1 MANVVSETMRT
12 RTATIV
18 AVAPHHRLAE
28 TRETLRKLST
38 RAGVRPV
45 VVTLGEEAQPP
56 MVEEDGAT
64 IIEGLTPRYLNN
76 VVAARRLSSLPAV
89 AWWRGGDAD
98 VLDDLAPIVDK
109 LVLDSAEPAS
119 EWRRALP
126 LLDATAFGDLRWTRL
141 TRWRSLMAQF
151 FDIPDVR
158 AAAMS
163 FTRLEITA
171 GDAHTARL
179 FAGWLTSLFPNGQA
193 LDVAITGDTAGAPMT
208 SVALVGT
215 AHRLELQLTPRAT
228 CVTTSVG
235 GGGSH
240 GTGTRTVSLGDQS
253 LAALLEQELRIRARD
268 SAFEQALRF
277 AAEAA

>member
-1 MANVVSETMRT
+1 MANVVSEAVRT

-18 AVAPHHRLAE
+18 AVAPQHRLVE
-28 TRETLRKLST
+28 TRDALRKLSN

-45 VVTLGEEAQPP
+45 VVTLGDTAQPP
-56 MVEEDGAT
+56 MVEDDGAT

-109 LVLDSAEPAS
+109 LVLDSVEPAL

-126 LLDATAFGDLRWTRL
+126 LLDATAFGDIRWTRL

-158 AAAMS
+158 AAAGS

-171 GDAHTARL
+171 GDAHAARL
-179 FAGWLTSLFPNGQA
+179 FAGWLKTFLPNGRA
-193 LDVAITGDTAGAPMT
+193 LEVAITGEASGEPMT
-208 SVALVGT
+208 HAALVGT

-228 CVTTSVG
+228 CVTTNV

-240 GTGTRTVSLGDQS
+240 ATGTRTVSLGDQS